1 MLRRAT
7 AFVLATA
14 FMVTLGSV
22 SHSLFVQHAWSTAAA
37 MATGS
42 SSVTIPLR
50 DRVSWAAHDVTGMIV
65 PYGSLSAI
73 ALLIAFLAAG
83 LLARLTGRRTLVF
96 GLAGAFAIFV
106 LFAVLRGFLGT
117 VGVFGA
123 RGAGLSGQMLAGLL
137 AGVLFAH
144 LTAPRTAKSQ
154 PSRHRPVWRG
164 T

>member
-14 FMVTLGSV
+14 FMVTLGSI

-65 PYGSLSAI
+65 AYGSLAAI

-83 LLARLTGRRTLVF
+83 FSLD
-96 GLAGAFAIFV
+96 
-106 LFAVLRGFLGT
+106 
-117 VGVFGA
+117 
-123 RGAGLSGQMLAGLL
+123 
-137 AGVLFAH
+137 
-144 LTAPRTAKSQ
+144 
-154 PSRHRPVWRG
+154 
-164 T
+164 

>member
-1 MLRRAT
+1 MEMLRRAT

-14 FMVTLGSV
+14 FMVTLGSI

-37 MATGS
+37 MATGG
-42 SSVTIPLR
+42 SSVTIPIR

-65 PYGSLSAI
+65 PYGSLTAI

-96 GLAGAFAIFV
+96 GLAGAVAILV

-117 VGVFGA
+117 VGIFGA

-137 AGVLFAH
+137 AGLLFAH

-154 PSRHRPVWRG
+154 PSA
-164 T
+164 